1 MQQNGKDIK
10 LYDGIDCTNLSGG
23 YIMESFSHMYTR
35 KIVDSIIHG
44 LELKHSNILF
54 VKHYNTLNVPIE
66 SIQGAVEKSKNPIE
80 LLYHEFSANIMQE
93 AYEPFLGWIKQLYY
107 KYYCN
112 VPIDDFLEAADV
124 YYLSRSTL
132 KSYITSGE
140 CEREEEIIIVEVDY
154 ETKMFANSL
163 VNILSYIAKDHTLLL
178 VLNRLHLAENS
189 TLNFLYR
196 FISKNCPNISL
207 LANYNEAYVTPA
219 YTLDIWSQLVHQIED
234 LNYMLDW
241 NIQDPQADINIVES
255 FEPALS
261 ELNQYI
267 VKINNMILTL
277 AVKQAM
283 YYLDIVYHRLIGY
296 KLNLNSKILARFY
309 ILYTTAAIY
318 DKSYSTALIMCDK
331 FKNINNKHP
340 NIKYTFKYHSLLT
353 VCEVYSG
360 QSALARKNC
369 DKCIKIAKKTG
380 SERYMVYSQMLNYM
394 CMLDGWTQ
402 YMWYRID
409 EFESIMSFKSKAIKY
424 KMYNHLAHI
433 MFYGCGNK
441 KEYFSGDVETCENN
455 ESFAEAMEIA
465 KKLKNERLILAA
477 WKKNVF
483 LAQGY
488 GYFTFV
494 DYYYKKC
501 LEIIEGQNNKDE
513 EAQIYNGLGF
523 NRIVSEQFAMA
534 NDYFNHALDLFF
546 KLKQSYDVAETL
558 YNMSTNAIL
567 SGNYDIAYHYLLY
580 VLKLLESRKMHQM
593 RICNMSKIYGMVVY
607 CSYKMG
613 IEYNAHFYLNKME
626 RVLYHL
632 LHCDGEPNYFLWDDD
647 MFFYYFVSALLEK
660 GDDPKKAQEYMD
672 KAKYH
677 MMRTVGLHFFVYAMF
692 AEEQYDLFQTL
703 GRPGDGDAI
712 LEEAIEFCYKNGYKY
727 KEERLFAKLHNQPL
741 IEKHISLPLKNITK
755 YQIEEFVQLADMQTI
770 LADKTKGINF
780 LVAWQDMLNKSNS
793 TCESII
799 ENSMITMQNN
809 YNVDYIL
816 YVDVVNNNPVIR
828 YNSGDLTFT
837 TDMLSEITD
846 YLTKHKKE
854 FVASRFDREFY
865 EYTPILNMFGVNTI
879 VSFVCVPV
887 YMGNDL
893 SGFMISCMELHE
905 NMTGTI
911 NFFDRNDLTIFKFA
925 LRQMNDTIYRV
936 KARDEIK
943 EMNHKLQQSAVTDL
957 LTGLINRQGF
967 SKNIDDHTE
976 LVAAG
981 KRENIGATVIY
992 LDLDNFKF
1000 CNDTYGHDVGDVIL
1014 KAFSRLF
1021 ERVVGSRGYIVR
1033 YGGDEFVIVLPGG
1046 TEADGE
1052 KIAKAIYKGIEACQ
1066 YFIPDIEETI
1076 HQKANVPESHR
1087 VSCSIGIAG
1096 MEIYDQNHMNTAL
1109 KHADTMLYTIK
1120 KSGKS
1125 NYSIWTE
1132 EKERAFKLSQQE
1144 SE

>member
-1 MQQNGKDIK
+1 
-10 LYDGIDCTNLSGG
+10 
-23 YIMESFSHMYTR
+23 MESCSQLYTR

-44 LELKHSNILF
+44 LEQRHSSILF

-66 SIQGAVEKSKNPIE
+66 AIQDAVGKSTSNIE
-80 LLYHEFSANIMQE
+80 LLYHEFSANKMQE
-93 AYEPFLGWIKQLYY
+93 AYEPFLGWVKQLYY
-107 KYYCN
+107 KYYFN
-112 VPIDDFLEAADV
+112 TPLDEFLEEADV

-132 KSYITSGE
+132 KSYITTGE
-140 CEREEEIIIVEVDY
+140 CERDEEVIVGEVEY
-154 ETKMFANSL
+154 EKKMFANSL
-163 VNILSYIAKDHTLLL
+163 VNILSYISKKHTLFL

-196 FISKNCPNISL
+196 FITKSYTNISL
-207 LANYNEAYVTPA
+207 LANYNEAYVAPA
-219 YTLDIWSQLVHQIED
+219 YTQEIWAELVHEIED

-241 NIQDPQADINIVES
+241 NIQDPQADINIIES
-255 FEPALS
+255 FEPILS
-261 ELNQYI
+261 DLNEYL
-267 VKINNMILTL
+267 VKINNMTL
-277 AVKQAM
+277 SLAIKQAM
-283 YYLDIVYHRLIGY
+283 YYLDIVYNRLIVD
-296 KLNLNSKILARFY
+296 KQNLNTKVLVRFY
-309 ILYTTAAIY
+309 ILYATAAIY
-318 DKSYSTALIMCDK
+318 DKNYSTALIMCDK
-331 FKNINNKHP
+331 LKNINNKHP

-353 VCEVYSG
+353 ICEIYSG

-369 DKCIKIAKKTG
+369 DKCLKIAKKTG
-380 SERYMVYSQMLNYM
+380 TERYLVYSQMLDYM

-409 EFESIMSFKSKAIKY
+409 EFERIKDFKSQAIKY

-441 KEYFSGDVETCENN
+441 KEYFSGDIETCENN
-455 ESFAEAMEIA
+455 ESFAEAMSIA
-465 KKLKNERLILAA
+465 KMLKNERLMIAA

-501 LEIIEGQNNKDE
+501 LEIIEGQNDKNE

-534 NDYFNHALDLFF
+534 NDYFNQALDLFY
-546 KLKQSYDVAETL
+546 KLKSPYDVAETL
-558 YNMSTNAIL
+558 YNMATNAIL
-567 SGNYDIAYHYLLY
+567 SGNFEIAYNYLLH
-580 VLKLLESRKMHQM
+580 VMKLLDSKKMHCM
-593 RICNMSKIYGMVVY
+593 RICNISKVYGMVVY

-632 LHCDGEPNYFLWDDD
+632 LHCEGEPSYFLWDDD
-647 MFFYYFVSALLEK
+647 MFFYNFVSALLEK
-660 GDDPKKAQEYMD
+660 GNDPKKAQEFMD

-692 AEEQYDLFQTL
+692 AEEQYDLFMTL
-703 GRPGDGDAI
+703 GRPDDAVAI
-712 LEEAIEFCYKNGYKY
+712 LEEAIEFCNKNGYKH
-727 KEERLFAKLHNQPL
+727 KEERLFAKLHRQPL
-741 IEKHISLPLKNITK
+741 IEKHIPLPLKNITK
-755 YQIEEFVQLADMQTI
+755 YQIEELVQLSDMQML

-780 LVAWQDMLNKSNS
+780 LVAWQEMLNKSNT

-799 ENSMITMQNN
+799 EDSMITMQNN

-816 YVDVVNNNPVIR
+816 YVDVVNGTPVIR
-828 YNSGDLTFT
+828 HNSGDLTFT
-837 TDMLSEITD
+837 ADNLNDLTL

-854 FVASRFDREFY
+854 FVASRFEREFY
-865 EYTPILNMFGVNTI
+865 EYTPILNMFGVNNI

-893 SGFMISCMELHE
+893 SGYMLSCIENHE
-905 NMTGTI
+905 NLTGNI

-925 LRQMNDTIYRV
+925 LRQMNDTIYRLR
-936 KARDEIK
+936 ARDEIN

-957 LTGLINRQGF
+957 LTGLFNRQGF
-967 SKNIDDHTE
+967 TKKIDDYTN
-976 LVAAG
+976 LVQSG
-981 KRENIGATVIY
+981 KRDNINATVIY

-1000 CNDTYGHDVGDVIL
+1000 CNDTYGHGVGDEIL
-1014 KAFSRLF
+1014 IAFSRLF

-1046 TEADGE
+1046 TEKDGE

-1066 YFIPDIEETI
+1066 YFIPEIEATI
-1076 HQKANVPESHR
+1076 HAKANVPENHR

-1096 MEIYDQNHMNTAL
+1096 MDVYDQNSMNVAL

-1125 NYSIWTE
+1125 NYSVWTE
-1132 EKERAFKLSQQE
+1132 EKERAFKLSQQD
-1144 SE
+1144 SEE